1 MISKN
6 ENPNTIKN
14 ENINSLKYAND
25 TQKKKKNGNKIGK
38 SKDLG
43 IMRLKK
49 WKKKIN
55 LIKIK

>member
-14 ENINSLKYAND
+14 ENINSLKYANN
-25 TQKKKKNGNKIGK
+25 TQKKKKIGNKIGK

-49 WKKKIN
+49 
-55 LIKIK
+55 

>member
-6 ENPNTIKN
+6 ENPNSIKN
-14 ENINSLKYAND
+14 ENINSLKYANN
-25 TQKKKKNGNKIGK
+25 TQKKKNVNKIGK

-49 WKKKIN
+49 
-55 LIKIK
+55 